1 MNVDAKLTYISDTN
15 DFTSGHS
22 LTRQGLDNLYQ
33 DMRNT
38 TKALRYGGNMFYS
51 LDKYTSPDD
60 PDKPGWYGR
69 VASTYT
75 YDNGYFEPDAEILP
89 SYYDTGLGSDYLWAY
104 HCEGGYG
111 GTM

>member
-1 MNVDAKLTYISDTN
+1 MNVDAKLTYISDVN

-51 LDKYTSPDD
+51 ANKYTDAGD
-60 PDKPGWYGR
+60 PNRPGWYGR
-69 VASTYT
+69 IATTYT
-75 YDNGYFEPDAEILP
+75 YDNGYYEPDADILP
-89 SYYDTGLGSDYLWAY
+89 SYWDRGIYGDTVWELTS
-104 HCEGGYG
+104 EGGYG